1 MGLPLAI
8 EVKITVTEDLRERIE
23 SSTPLFVVARDPDQ
37 PGPPIAVVRQVA
49 ENLPMTVSITDANL
63 MLPGRSLVNLPRL
76 KLIARVA
83 RGGDPIA
90 QPGDIYGETLWDA
103 STHGNIPVAIVID
116 SVFE

>member
-1 MGLPLAI
+1 
-8 EVKITVTEDLRERIE
+8 
-23 SSTPLFVVARDPDQ
+23 
-37 PGPPIAVVRQVA
+37 
-49 ENLPMTVSITDANL
+49 MTVSITDANL

-90 QPGDIYGETLWDA
+90 QPGDIYGETLWYA